1 MTGSPDY
8 KYDKPAQEA
17 AATNVNE
24 SKDAVKTTVSASY
37 SQSAAQT
44 HSAWGNEEGASAFRN
59 SVANMFKDMADIL
72 KKENDLISTFETNM
86 RLTMQDAENAEWDN
100 QQALSR
106 VNRML
111 DTVANSP
118 EAEALA
124 KQLEDKK
131 YMDKRPEPQTAPPP
145 ATTGQPDPSQ
155 TGAATGQPDPS
166 QDNSNTT
173 AQGSQ
178 DDD

>member
-1 MTGSPDY
+1 MVDQVYNDDTQRAAVPNV
-8 KYDKPAQEA
+8 DK
-17 AATNVNE
+17 
-24 SKDAVKTTVSASY
+24 SRDAVKTTVKASY
-37 SQSAAQT
+37 AQSAAQT
-44 HSAWGNEEGASAFRN
+44 HSAWGDESGPSTFRN
-59 SVANMFKDMADIL
+59 SVADMFRDIADIL
-72 KKENDLISTFETNM
+72 KKENDLISAFETNVH
-86 RLTMQDAENAEWDN
+86 LTMEEAQGVEWDN
-100 QQALSR
+100 QQALR
-106 VNRML
+106 KVNDML
-111 DTVANSP
+111 DNVASSK

-155 TGAATGQPDPS
+155 TGVATGQPDPS

>member
-1 MTGSPDY
+1 MVDQVYNDDTQRAAVPNV
-8 KYDKPAQEA
+8 DK
-17 AATNVNE
+17 
-24 SKDAVKTTVSASY
+24 SRDAVKTTVKASY
-37 SQSAAQT
+37 AQSAAQT
-44 HSAWGNEEGASAFRN
+44 HSAWGDESGPSTFRN
-59 SVANMFKDMADIL
+59 SVADMFRDIADIL
-72 KKENDLISTFETNM
+72 KKENDLISTFETNVH
-86 RLTMQDAENAEWDN
+86 LTMEEAQGVEWDN
-100 QQALSR
+100 QQALR
-106 VNRML
+106 KVNDML
-111 DTVANSP
+111 DNVASSK

-124 KQLEDKK
+124 KQLEEKK

>member
-1 MTGSPDY
+1 MVDQVYNDDTQRAAVPNV
-8 KYDKPAQEA
+8 DK
-17 AATNVNE
+17 
-24 SKDAVKTTVSASY
+24 SRDAVKTTVKASY
-37 SQSAAQT
+37 AQSAAQT
-44 HSAWGNEEGASAFRN
+44 HSAWGDESGPSTFRN
-59 SVANMFKDMADIL
+59 SVADMFRDIADIL
-72 KKENDLISTFETNM
+72 KKENDLISAFETNVH
-86 RLTMQDAENAEWDN
+86 LTMEEAQGVEWDN
-100 QQALSR
+100 QQALR
-106 VNRML
+106 KVNDML
-111 DTVANSP
+111 DNVASSK

>member
-8 KYDKPAQEA
+8 EYDKPAQEA

-59 SVANMFKDMADIL
+59 SVADMFKDIAEIL

-86 RLTMQDAENAEWDN
+86 RLTMQDAENTEWDN

-106 VNRML
+106 VNKML

-124 KQLEDKK
+124 EQLEDKK
-131 YMDKRPEPQTAPPP
+131 YMDKRPEPLKAATAAP
-145 ATTGQPDPSQ
+145 TGQPDPSQ
-155 TGAATGQPDPS
+155 TGTTAPTPES
-166 QDNSNTT
+166 QDES
-173 AQGSQ
+173 
-178 DDD
+178 

>member
-8 KYDKPAQEA
+8 GYNRPDQEA
-17 AATNVNE
+17 AVPNVNK
-24 SKDAVKTTVSASY
+24 SRDAVKTTAKASDA
-37 SQSAAQT
+37 QSAAQT
-44 HSAWGNEEGASAFRN
+44 HSVWGKEDGPSTFRN
-59 SVANMFKDMADIL
+59 SVADMFRDIADIL
-72 KKENDLISTFETNM
+72 KKENDLISTFETNVH
-86 RLTMQDAENAEWDN
+86 LTMEEARGVEWDN
-100 QQALSR
+100 QQALR
-106 VNRML
+106 KVNDML
-111 DTVANSP
+111 DNVASSK

-124 KQLEDKK
+124 KDLEKK
-131 YMDKRPEPQTAPPP
+131 EYMDKRPEPQTAPPP

-178 DDD
+178 DDS

>member
-8 KYDKPAQEA
+8 EYDKPAQEA

-24 SKDAVKTTVSASY
+24 SKDAVKTTVRASY

-44 HSAWGNEEGASAFRN
+44 HSAWGDEEGAAAFRN
-59 SVANMFKDMADIL
+59 YVADMFKDIADIL

-106 VNRML
+106 VNKML

-124 KQLEDKK
+124 EQLEEKE
-131 YMDKRPEPQTAPPP
+131 YMDKRPEPLRAATVAPP
-145 ATTGQPDPSQ
+145 GQPDPSQ
-155 TGAATGQPDPS
+155 TG
-166 QDNSNTT
+166 TT
-173 AQGSQ
+173 APTPGSQ
-178 DDD
+178 DES

>member
-8 KYDKPAQEA
+8 EYDKPAQEA

-59 SVANMFKDMADIL
+59 SVADMFKDMADIL

-106 VNRML
+106 VNKML

-124 KQLEDKK
+124 KQLEEKE
-131 YMDKRPEPQTAPPP
+131 YMDKRPEPLRAATVAPP
-145 ATTGQPDPSQ
+145 GQPDPSQ
-155 TGAATGQPDPS
+155 AGTTAPTPES
-166 QDNSNTT
+166 QDES
-173 AQGSQ
+173 
-178 DDD
+178 

>member
-8 KYDKPAQEA
+8 EYDKPAQEA

-24 SKDAVKTTVSASY
+24 SKDAVKTTVRASY

-44 HSAWGNEEGASAFRN
+44 HSAWGDEEGAAAFRN
-59 SVANMFKDMADIL
+59 SVADMFKDIADIL

-106 VNRML
+106 VNKML

-124 KQLEDKK
+124 EQLEDKE
-131 YMDKRPEPQTAPPP
+131 YMDKRPEPLRAATVAPP
-145 ATTGQPDPSQ
+145 GQPDPSQ
-155 TGAATGQPDPS
+155 TG
-166 QDNSNTT
+166 TT
-173 AQGSQ
+173 APTPGSQ
-178 DDD
+178 DES

>member
-1 MTGSPDY
+1 MVDQVYNDDTQRAAVPNV
-8 KYDKPAQEA
+8 DK
-17 AATNVNE
+17 
-24 SKDAVKTTVSASY
+24 SRDAVKTTVKASY
-37 SQSAAQT
+37 AQSTAQT
-44 HSAWGNEEGASAFRN
+44 HSAWGDEDGPSTFRN
-59 SVANMFKDMADIL
+59 SVADMFRDIADIL
-72 KKENDLISTFETNM
+72 KKENDLISTFETNV
-86 RLTMQDAENAEWDN
+86 RLTMEDAQGVEWDN
-100 QQALSR
+100 QQALR
-106 VNRML
+106 KVNDML
-111 DTVANSP
+111 DNVASSK

-124 KQLEDKK
+124 KQLEEKE

-178 DDD
+178 DDS